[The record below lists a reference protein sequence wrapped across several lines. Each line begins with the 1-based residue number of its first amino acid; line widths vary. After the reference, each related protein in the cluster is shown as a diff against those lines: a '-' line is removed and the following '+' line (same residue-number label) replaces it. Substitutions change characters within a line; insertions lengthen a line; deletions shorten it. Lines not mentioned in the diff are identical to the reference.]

1 MGDNNTAFFNRAV
14 KIRSFRNS
22 ILCLYDNEGEK
33 TVDPQ
38 QVKKMAVEFYQNL
51 LGVSKGQQPQ
61 EVISKN
67 QIVMDFQIVSRRE
80 ENLLKDDSDMEIQ
93 QTLFSMDN
101 EKDPAL
107 MTSKPSFSRHG
118 LLFKLMW

>member
-1 MGDNNTAFFNRAV
+1 
-14 KIRSFRNS
+14 
-22 ILCLYDNEGEK
+22 
-33 TVDPQ
+33 
-38 QVKKMAVEFYQNL
+38 
-51 LGVSKGQQPQ
+51 
-61 EVISKN
+61 
-67 QIVMDFQIVSRRE
+67 MDFQIVSRRE

-107 MTSKPSFSRHG
+107 MTSKPSFSRHS

>member
-1 MGDNNTAFFNRAV
+1 MGDNNTAFFHRAV

-38 QVKKMAVEFYQNL
+38 QVRKMAVEFYQNL

-67 QIVMDFQIVSRRE
+67 QIVMDFQIVSRHE
-80 ENLLKDDSDMEIQ
+80 ENLLKDDSDME
-93 QTLFSMDN
+93 
-101 EKDPAL
+101 
-107 MTSKPSFSRHG
+107 FSRPCF
-118 LLFKLMW
+118 LWIMRRIQP

>member
-1 MGDNNTAFFNRAV
+1 MGDNYTAFFHRAV

-22 ILCLYDNEGEK
+22 ILCLYDNEGSS
-33 TVDPQ
+33 T
-38 QVKKMAVEFYQNL
+38 VKKMAVEFYQNL

-61 EVISKN
+61 EEISKN

-80 ENLLKDDSDMEIQ
+80 ENLLKDDSDMGIQ

-107 MTSKPSFSRHG
+107 MTSKPSFSRHS